1 MNSLIGM
8 ALLDRPVYHGQFTED
23 SYHCVWDDLI
33 MQTLFMTYRTKLDFL
48 RNSTDK
54 YHSGTTADKTRPDF
68 LYAYMEL
75 SSQFGKWS
83 PAFYGQLPFIF
94 AYATSGTKIQ
104 YLRS

>member
-8 ALLDRPVYHGQFTED
+8 ALLDRPVYYGQFTKD

-54 YHSGTTADKTRPDF
+54 YRSGSTADKTRPDF
-68 LYAYMEL
+68 LCWMRGALVLRGEGKSAAENLEDAYMEL
-75 SSQFGKWS
+75 SSKFGK
-83 PAFYGQLPFIF
+83 
-94 AYATSGTKIQ
+94 
-104 YLRS
+104 